1 MKRAQIIL
9 VALLLIT
16 GNPLW
21 SQTTH
26 HIEDSATVQQFTA
39 EVREMVDR
47 LNLHDTTETC
57 FFEIYHAYG
66 QTMKNAYENRTSWI
80 GLNHTYQ
87 WAKRERDS
95 QLLEILSVE
104 QLRYF
109 QKRQAEIERN
119 ARNRK
124 AN

>member
-1 MKRAQIIL
+1 M
-9 VALLLIT
+9 
-16 GNPLW
+16 

-26 HIEDSATVQQFTA
+26 NIEDSATVDQFRI
-39 EVREMVDR
+39 EVREMIDS
-47 LNLHDTTETC
+47 LNLNDTTETL
-57 FFEIYHAYG
+57 FYEIYHAYG

-87 WAKRERDS
+87 WAKRERDT

-119 ARNRK
+119 ARNR
-124 AN
+124 